1 MIRSFLTVSTG
12 TLASRLLGFLR
23 DSLVAALLG
32 AGPIADA
39 FLAAFQLVNVARRLL
54 AEGGLNAAL
63 VPAWL
68 RVRDTN
74 GAVAAAAF
82 AGRVLGTITS
92 ALIVATLVLALLMPF
107 VMTALAPGFLG
118 RETLQLAVD
127 DARLML
133 PYLAFAGPVTVM
145 MALLNAQGRFTLT
158 AFSPLLFNIALIS
171 VMAVLLAWRQDA
183 VHAAQILSATI
194 GVAGLLQLSVL
205 VLRRGDMT
213 ATPLRI
219 SFDTEIRGFLGKAIP
234 GMLAS
239 STPQLLMVAGAI
251 IASSSPSAVSWLYFA
266 NRLVELPLGIVGVA
280 MGTVLIPEMTRALRG
295 GDRAAVAHAESR
307 GLELAVGLAL
317 PAMLGLIVLSEPVV
331 RMLFEHGAFTSD
343 DTAATARALM
353 WLALGLPANVL
364 VKALSPAFFARED
377 TLTPLLA
384 TLKGVIFA
392 IVLSVLLGHWFG
404 ASGIAASLALGAWST
419 AFTLIR
425 RGAETFGFSIDDG
438 ARKRLP
444 GILAAAL
451 AMGAALWLATRFTP
465 AFAQG
470 SHGLVR
476 AVVLIILI
484 IGGIAIYGLFLRLF
498 GIPGWREAIGAI
510 RQNQPRD
517 LRD

>member
-68 RVRDTN
+68 RVRDTG

-92 ALIVATLVLALLMPF
+92 ALIVATLLLALLMPF
-107 VMTALAPGFLG
+107 VMTALAPGFSG

-158 AFSPLLFNIALIS
+158 AFSPLLFNIALIA
-171 VMAVLLAWRQDA
+171 VMAALLARRQDA
-183 VHAAQILSATI
+183 VHAAQILSATV
-194 GVAGLLQLSVL
+194 GVAGLLQLSIL
-205 VLRRGDMT
+205 VLRRGGAS

-234 GMLAS
+234 GMIAS
-239 STPQLLMVAGAI
+239 SAPQLLMVAGAI

-295 GDRAAVAHAESR
+295 GDQAAVAHAESR

-353 WLALGLPANVL
+353 WLAFGLPANVL

-404 ASGIAASLALGAWST
+404 ASGIAASLAIGAWST

-425 RGAETFGFSIDDG
+425 RGAETFGFSIDAA
-438 ARKRLP
+438 ARRRLP

-451 AMGAALWLATRFTP
+451 AMGGALWLATRFMP
-465 AFAQG
+465 VLAQG
-470 SHGLVR
+470 SHGLVQ
-476 AVVLIILI
+476 AVALLILI

-498 GIPGWREAIGAI
+498 GITGWREAVSAM